1 MDRIRLDKTLIA
13 QIKSIA
19 KKLQK
24 FNPDDRQELI
34 SIGKLTEEIKSQI
47 PYDYTELV
55 AIFIMSLEGLQAI
68 YNKQLKAPDLFSK
81 TMAEFFVKLS
91 DSLLTEDNEKIQT
104 AIMESG
110 QEIWTALGRDPKT
123 SPYLTKTEKIIKSNM
138 PELVL
143 NDVAALLMQLASTDV
158 KELLKIRPSLEN
170 IEKDKSLPDVVQ
182 QNISRA
188 IEHLGKIAQNP
199 AANNESLF
207 AEISSLISQAL
218 DILEGGTAKR
228 DVKSAKPEPAIA
240 KKAESNQVYSLPS
253 DFDADIINEFIA
265 ESNEYLEDAESALL
279 QLENNPNDAE
289 AINVVFRAFHT
300 IKGTSGF
307 LQLSLCSGFAHVA
320 ESFFSRIRD
329 GEITCTGHNADL
341 SLKSIDMVK
350 SLIHAVELAIG
361 GQPLTKPANYDQLI
375 EALSAEEPSA
385 IPLVEKSAPVTATVE
400 KAEPVTQGAA
410 TRPVEAVKASEK
422 IPMPAVDTPQ
432 MKIEKAPVQAASAD
446 SGSTT
451 GVDPF
456 VRVRT
461 DRLDDL
467 IEMVGELV
475 IAQSMISQDFMVLD
489 EQNPDFTR
497 KVIHAGKIVRE
508 LQDLSLSMRM
518 IPLSST
524 FQKMSRLVRDLSSK
538 TNKKVN
544 FIQQG
549 EDTEIDRK
557 MVELIKDPI
566 IHMLR
571 NAMDHGIESPQERE
585 QLGKP
590 SVGTIKMSAYHSG
603 GSVMIKIEDD
613 GRGLNRE
620 KILKKAIEKGIIDN
634 EKNLSENDVYNLIF
648 APGFST
654 AEKVT
659 DVSGRGVGLDVVKK
673 NIEQLHGRI
682 DIDTIAGMG
691 CSFTLSFPLTIAI
704 IDGMLVKI
712 GEEFYIIPII
722 DIQMSLQPEKKSLF
736 SVAQRGEMV
745 MYQDTLIPIYRMYH
759 LFDITN
765 AITDPTAGLLVII
778 GDGEKK
784 CALLVDQLMG
794 QQQVVTKSLGEDM
807 QNIKGISGGAILGD
821 GRVGLILDT
830 SDLITLARETSKE
843 KMPPAR
849 TGLLKN

>member
-1 MDRIRLDKTLIA
+1 MERIRLDKTLIA

-19 KKLQK
+19 KKLLK
-24 FNPDDRQELI
+24 FDPDDRQELI
-34 SIGKLTEEIKSQI
+34 AIGKQTEEIKSQV

-55 AIFIMSLEGLQAI
+55 AVFIMSLEGLQAI
-68 YNKQLKAPDLFSK
+68 YNKQLDNPQLFSK
-81 TMAEFFVKLS
+81 TVAEVFIKLS
-91 DSLLTEDNEKIQT
+91 DALLTEDNEKIQAT
-104 AIMESG
+104 LGESG
-110 QEIWTALGRDPKT
+110 HEIWIALGRDPKT
-123 SPYLTKTEKIIKSNM
+123 SPYISKVEKIIKSNM

-143 NDVAALLMQLASTDV
+143 NDVAALLMQLGSTDV
-158 KELLKIRPSLEN
+158 RELLKIRPSLEG
-170 IEKDKSLPDVVQ
+170 IEKDKTLPEGVQ
-182 QNISRA
+182 QNITLSL
-188 IEHLGKIAQNP
+188 ELLGKIAENP
-199 AANNESLF
+199 AANNEAQF
-207 AEISSLISQAL
+207 EEISSLIGQAL
-218 DILEGGTAKR
+218 DALEGGTTKR
-228 DVKSAKPEPAIA
+228 EIKSIKPEAQRER
-240 KKAESNQVYSLPS
+240 KAESQVEVYTLPT

-279 QLENNPNDAE
+279 QLENNPADME

-307 LQLSLCSGFAHVA
+307 LQLTLCSGFAHVA

-329 GEITCTGHNADL
+329 GEITCAGYNADL

-350 SLIHAVELAIG
+350 SLIHSVEKALA
-361 GQPLTKPANYDQLI
+361 GQPLSKPAQYDQLI
-375 EALSAEEPSA
+375 EALSANEPSA
-385 IPLVEKSAPVTATVE
+385 GTPLEKVVMETVAEEKQESATSPVT
-400 KAEPVTQGAA
+400 
-410 TRPVEAVKASEK
+410 TRPVETPRVQEK
-422 IPMPAVDTPQ
+422 IATQNVEIALAKNEKSPLKAVSTD
-432 MKIEKAPVQAASAD
+432 A
-446 SGSTT
+446 GSTA

-475 IAQSMISQDFMVLD
+475 IAQSMISQDFIVLD
-489 EQNPDFTR
+489 EKNPDFTR
-497 KVIHAGKIVRE
+497 KVIHAAKIVRE

-571 NAMDHGIESPQERE
+571 NAMDHGLESAQDRE
-585 QLGKP
+585 QKGK
-590 SVGTIKMSAYHSG
+590 SVVGTIKMSAYHSG

-620 KILKKAIEKGIIDN
+620 KIVKKALEKGIIENDKNLNDN
-634 EKNLSENDVYNLIF
+634 EVYNLIF

-654 AEKVT
+654 ADKVT

-682 DIDTIAGMG
+682 DIDTVPGMG
-691 CSFTLSFPLTIAI
+691 CTFTLSFPLTIAI

-712 GEEFYIIPII
+712 SDEFYIIPII
-722 DIQMSLQPEKKSLF
+722 DIQMSLQPDPKVLF
-736 SVAQRGEMV
+736 SVARRGEMV
-745 MYQDTLIPIYRMYH
+745 MYQDSLIPIFRLYQ
-759 LFDITN
+759 LFEIEN
-765 AITDPTAGLLVII
+765 AITDPTQGLLVII
-778 GDGEKK
+778 GDGDKR

-807 QNIKGISGGAILGD
+807 QNAKGISGGAILGD

-843 KMPPAR
+843 IMPPQLQAS
-849 TGLLKN
+849 